1 MPHAVWKGA
10 LTFGLLNIPVSLY
23 PAERSSDLRFTLL
36 DSRDQARVRY
46 RRVNEETGREVPW
59 TQIVKAYEYD
69 GGNYVL
75 LTKQDFEKVRV
86 ETARS
91 VEIMAFVNAGDIAP
105 VYFERPYFLEPA
117 EGSERAYVLLRETL
131 VRTGKAGVAK
141 VVIHEREHLAALLPY
156 GQALLLNLLRFR
168 QELREQSEL
177 RLPGAA
183 AQYKISD
190 RELRMA
196 QALVETM
203 AEAWRPEQYH
213 DEYRDKLMAWIEEKA
228 ETGAVAAMP
237 EAEEPAAAGKVV
249 DMMDLLR
256 RSVEQTRARQQEA
269 EEAGRAR
276 VRRRR
281 AAG

>member
-10 LTFGLLNIPVSLY
+10 LTFGLLNIPVALY

-46 RRVNEETGREVPW
+46 RRVNEDTGREVPW
-59 TQIVKAYEYD
+59 NQIVKAYEYE

-75 LTKQDFEKVRV
+75 LTKEDFEKVRV
-86 ETARS
+86 ETTRS
-91 VEIMAFVNAGDIAP
+91 VEIIAFVSAGDIAP
-105 VYFERPYFLEPA
+105 VFFERPYFLEPA
-117 EGSERAYVLLRETL
+117 EGSEKVYVLLRETL
-131 VRTGKAGVAK
+131 VRTGKAGIAK

-156 GQALLLNLLRFR
+156 GQALLLNLLRFK
-168 QELREQSEL
+168 QELRNQAEL

-183 AQYKISD
+183 GQYKISD
-190 RELRMA
+190 RELHMA
-196 QALVETM
+196 QTLVEAM

-228 ETGAVAAMP
+228 ETGAVAPMP
-237 EAEEPAAAGKVV
+237 EVEEPAAAGKVV

-256 RSVEQTRARQQEA
+256 RSVEQTRAKQEA
-269 EEAGRAR
+269 EEAEHAR
-276 VRRRR
+276 GRRRR

>member
-10 LTFGLLNIPVSLY
+10 LTFGLLNIPVALY

-75 LTKQDFEKVRV
+75 LTREDFEKVRV
-86 ETARS
+86 ETTRS

-105 VYFERPYFLEPA
+105 VYYERPYFLEPA
-117 EGSERAYVLLRETL
+117 EGSEKVYVLLRETL
-131 VRTGKAGVAK
+131 VRTGKAGIAK

-156 GQALLLNLLRFR
+156 GQALLLNLLRFK
-168 QELREQSEL
+168 QELRDQSEL
-177 RLPGAA
+177 RLPGATA
-183 AQYKISD
+183 LYKVSD
-190 RELRMA
+190 RELHMA
-196 QALVETM
+196 QTLVEAM
-203 AEAWRPEQYH
+203 VEAWKPEQYH

-228 ETGAVAAMP
+228 ETGAVAPMP
-237 EAEEPAAAGKVV
+237 EVEEPAAAGKVV

-256 RSVEQTRARQQEA
+256 RSVEQTRARQQE
-269 EEAGRAR
+269 EEAEHAR
-276 VRRRR
+276 ERRRR

>member
-10 LTFGLLNIPVSLY
+10 LTFGLLNIPVALY

-46 RRVNEETGREVPW
+46 RRVNEDTGREVPW
-59 TQIVKAYEYD
+59 TQIVKAYEYE

-75 LTKQDFEKVRV
+75 LTKEDFEKVRV
-86 ETARS
+86 ETTRS
-91 VEIMAFVNAGDIAP
+91 VEIVAFVSAGDIAP

-117 EGSERAYVLLRETL
+117 EGSEKVYVLLRETL
-131 VRTGKAGVAK
+131 VRTGKAGIAK

-156 GQALLLNLLRFR
+156 GQALLLNLLRFK
-168 QELREQSEL
+168 QELRNQAEL

-190 RELRMA
+190 RELHMA
-196 QALVETM
+196 QTLVEAM

-228 ETGAVAAMP
+228 ETGAVAPMP
-237 EAEEPAAAGKVV
+237 EVEEPAAAGKVV

-256 RSVEQTRARQQEA
+256 RSVEQTRAKQEA
-269 EEAGRAR
+269 EEAEHAR
-276 VRRRR
+276 GRRRR